1 MTPARLCLPVGFWR
15 TPLARTFPLML
26 VLAILLGV
34 SSGCTRQEG
43 TAVSPAALSR
53 IHEGVSTM
61 ADVRHILGKPDQIK
75 TLLGNQ
81 TWIYR
86 HSVRRGWF
94 TMRTKTKKV
103 EIYFSFKGIVRQIR
117 VMRSRDSQM
126 L

>member
-1 MTPARLCLPVGFWR
+1 MILARLRLPVGLWR
-15 TPLARTFPLML
+15 PPLVRTFPLML

-94 TMRTKTKKV
+94 TLRTKEKKV

-117 VMRSRDSQM
+117 VTHSRDSQM